1 MNPHEEK
8 LSKALVLVGELMG
21 DVVEDSGA
29 WGEDCKCAY
38 MVDQLEEA
46 YDRLDKARK
55 LLREA

>member
-8 LSKALVLVGELMG
+8 LAKALVLVGELME

-29 WGEDCKCAY
+29 WGEDVECAY

-46 YDRLDKARK
+46 YDRLEKARK